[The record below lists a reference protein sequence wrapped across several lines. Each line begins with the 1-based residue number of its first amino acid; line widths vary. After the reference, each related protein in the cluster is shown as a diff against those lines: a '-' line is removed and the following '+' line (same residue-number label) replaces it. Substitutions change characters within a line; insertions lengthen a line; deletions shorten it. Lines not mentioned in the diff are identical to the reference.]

1 MSKFWD
7 LFAESIIVQS
17 FITALLVTG
26 VLFMWVTGREV
37 PPDLVSATM
46 LVLGFWFGSKTQ
58 HAMTDVL
65 KTQVG
70 RVGE

>member
-1 MSKFWD
+1 MSKFWE

-17 FITALLVTG
+17 FITTLLVIG
-26 VLFMWVTGREV
+26 VLYMWLTGREV
-37 PPDLVSATM
+37 PSDLVSAMM

-65 KTQVG
+65 KTQVRG
-70 RVGE
+70 RGE

>member
-1 MSKFWD
+1 MSKFWE

-17 FITALLVTG
+17 FITTLLVTG

>member
-1 MSKFWD
+1 VAKFWD

-17 FITALLVTG
+17 FITGLLVTG

-37 PPDLVSATM
+37 PSDLVSATM

-65 KTQVG
+65 KTQVRG
-70 RVGE
+70 RGE

>member
-1 MSKFWD
+1 MSKFWE

-17 FITALLVTG
+17 FITMLLVTG